1 MFVMIIHDSK
11 RKDFEGLQI
20 AFLFCWLL
28 ESLVGYMKLKER
40 GFQRPSKLAFP
51 LCYAICG

>member
-1 MFVMIIHDSK
+1 MSPKGKTLKVFKLLFFVVGYWK
-11 RKDFEGLQI
+11 V
-20 AFLFCWLL
+20 LL
-28 ESLVGYMKLKER
+28 GYMKLKER